1 MTDAASTPPATTE
14 KKTAPAPSGHWTP
27 FDGLRQEIDR
37 LFDDF
42 RPFGWQLPASRGKSA
57 AAPAADPRGEWQVA
71 PAIDVVEKDGAY
83 VISAELP
90 GIDEKDVDIKL
101 ANRILTIS
109 GEKSERKEETD
120 KGYFL
125 SERRYGSFQRS
136 FRVPDGVDADRIEAD
151 FAKGV
156 LTVRLPKSE
165 QARQAE
171 KRIAVKAG

>member
-1 MTDAASTPPATTE
+1 MTEAASNPPTTSDKPPAT
-14 KKTAPAPSGHWTP
+14 APAGHWTP
-27 FDGLRQEIDR
+27 FDNLRQEIDR

-42 RPFGWQLPASRGKSA
+42 RPFGWQLPANRGKSA
-57 AAPAADPRGEWQVA
+57 ATPPNDPRAAWQVA

-90 GIDEKDVDIKL
+90 GIDEKDVEIKL
-101 ANRILTIS
+101 ANRILTIT
-109 GEKSERKEETD
+109 GEKSEQKEETD

-136 FRVPDGVDADRIEAD
+136 FRVPDGVDADKIEAD

-171 KRIAVKAG
+171 KRISVKAG